1 MATAGEKAT
10 VLGQEAALSGRVV
23 AQDLTVLGRFDG
35 TLDVKG
41 VLLIG
46 SDGRVKAVVHAS
58 AVEIHGSFEGEIE
71 STTLVFA
78 ETARAKGVFRASRLT
93 IREGARVDGG
103 MNLPAEGAKAKTL
116 HPIPPH
122 TQTTPAPAAAQSAPQ
137 TTTPQPA
144 ATAPQPST
152 SAPQP
157 AAPST
162 SATQPAATPEG
173 APSKPNSP
181 HP

>member
-1 MATAGEKAT
+1 VATAGEKAT

-23 AQDLTVLGRFDG
+23 AQDLTVLGSFDG
-35 TLDVKG
+35 NLDVKG
-41 VLLIG
+41 VLRIG
-46 SDGRVKAVVHAS
+46 PDGRVKAVVHAS
-58 AVEIHGSFEGEIE
+58 AVEIHGTFEGEIE
-71 STTLVFA
+71 SNTLVFA

-93 IREGARVDGG
+93 IREGAHVDGG

-116 HPIPPH
+116 HPIPPATH
-122 TQTTPAPAAAQSAPQ
+122 TTPAAAAAQSAPQ

-144 ATAPQPST
+144 AAAPQ
-152 SAPQP
+152 
-157 AAPST
+157 PST